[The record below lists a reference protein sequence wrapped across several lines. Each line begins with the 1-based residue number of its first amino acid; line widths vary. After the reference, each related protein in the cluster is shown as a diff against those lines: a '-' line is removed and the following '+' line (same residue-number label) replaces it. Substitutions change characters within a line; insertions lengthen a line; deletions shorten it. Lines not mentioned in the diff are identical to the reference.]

1 MATYERVKIWDVPVR
16 LVHWAL
22 VVLIAFSWWS
32 GSEGGNAMTYHMWSG
47 YAILTLLL
55 FRIAWGFI
63 GSSSARF
70 SAFVRGPHAVRR
82 YLGTMRRR
90 QVSGH
95 PGHNPAGGWSVVL
108 MMASIGVQA
117 GTGLFANDDIMTEG
131 PLYRWVSKSTSDWL
145 TSIHHFN
152 FDALLVL
159 IALHLTAVL
168 FYLFYKS
175 ENLIGAMFTGMK
187 RVAAP
192 VEGLRMA
199 GAARAVATLL
209 AAAVAVYF
217 LVRT

>member
-1 MATYERVKIWDVPVR
+1 
-16 LVHWAL
+16 
-22 VVLIAFSWWS
+22 
-32 GSEGGNAMTYHMWSG
+32 
-47 YAILTLLL
+47 
-55 FRIAWGFI
+55 
-63 GSSSARF
+63 
-70 SAFVRGPHAVRR
+70 
-82 YLGTMRRR
+82 
-90 QVSGH
+90 
-95 PGHNPAGGWSVVL
+95 